1 MDESLVL
8 MLVAALLAGG
18 AAKKD
23 TTVAAKDGAKPAVA
37 ERYLRPPVPGVLWC
51 RETKAEL
58 PKIEDINLDKP
69 EQLPAE
75 DHEKL
80 KALADFL
87 RKQDCGVRIEGYSDE
102 RGNDKAKKD
111 RSQKRADTVKA
122 YLTTKLTEAS
132 RVRAEQV
139 DAVGKGEMHEADHT
153 TREQKNVARIVF

>member
-1 MDESLVL
+1 MDRSLVL
-8 MLVAALLAGG
+8 MLVAALLASG

-23 TTVAAKDGAKPAVA
+23 AQVAAKDGARPPVA
-37 ERYLRPPVPGVLWC
+37 ESYLRPPDPGVLWC
-51 RETKAEL
+51 RETKGQL

-69 EQLPAE
+69 EQIATE

-87 RKQDCGVRIEGYSDE
+87 RAKKCGVRIEGYADE

-122 YLTTKLTEAS
+122 YLTTKLPEGS
-132 RVRAEQV
+132 RVPAEQI
-139 DAVGKGEMHEADHT
+139 DAVGKGEMHEPEHT
-153 TREQKNVARIVF
+153 TREQKNIARIVF